1 MNEGVR
7 KDRNR
12 DTGAYIHS
20 SVVFYSWATY
30 RGESEVAALVTHLA
44 KEWQTLND

>member
-20 SVVFYSWATY
+20 SAFSILGRHTEG
-30 RGESEVAALVTHLA
+30 REVAALVTHLA